1 MDEMEFTEA
10 ESNLNDLVAEYQTYE
25 VNTKYGFLRP
35 YSKLRICLYFTF
47 SICHILVTYYFQD
60 ADIEDEAEAFE
71 EDEEI
76 FGSSSQS
83 EKIQQ

>member
-25 VNTKYGFLRP
+25 VNTKYGLLHP

-47 SICHILVTYYFQD
+47 SICHILVT
-60 ADIEDEAEAFE
+60 I
-71 EDEEI
+71 
-76 FGSSSQS
+76 SRMLT
-83 EKIQQ
+83 

>member
-1 MDEMEFTEA
+1 MVSFIH
-10 ESNLNDLVAEYQTYE
+10 
-25 VNTKYGFLRP
+25 P

-60 ADIEDEAEAFE
+60 ADIEDDAEPFE

>member
-1 MDEMEFTEA
+1 MF
-10 ESNLNDLVAEYQTYE
+10 V
-25 VNTKYGFLRP
+25 F
-35 YSKLRICLYFTF
+35 
-47 SICHILVTYYFQD
+47 HIFYLSHFGYYFQD

>member
-25 VNTKYGFLRP
+25 VNTKYGFLHP
-35 YSKLRICLYFTF
+35 YSKLRICLYLF
-47 SICHILVTYYFQD
+47 HIFYLSHFGYYFQD

>member
-1 MDEMEFTEA
+1 MVSFIH
-10 ESNLNDLVAEYQTYE
+10 
-25 VNTKYGFLRP
+25 P

-47 SICHILVTYYFQD
+47 SICHILVTYYLQD